1 MGLMCGSW
9 KRRTCFRRAV
19 GEDEARKLLEP
30 VGRCILRPIKK
41 ILGRTARRARMAV
54 GLSLKPIGRTDCD
67 GVGDVKIGVLA
78 VQGDF
83 AAHAARLA
91 ELGAE
96 TVEARTVKDLEGCDG
111 LILPGGES
119 TTQLQFLQEEGLFD
133 AVRRFAADGGALFG
147 TCAGAILLATEVK
160 NPAQASLGL
169 LDMTVLRNAYGRQL
183 ASDVFFSSSKLE
195 DAPME
200 MVFIRA
206 PIIERVAPDV
216 EVLAEYGGKPV
227 LVQKGNVMAAT
238 FHPELTGDST
248 VHRHF
253 LELAEAGPKQSAAL
267 ARARIHGIEAKALQK
282 LQHLPRRA

>member
-1 MGLMCGSW
+1 M
-9 KRRTCFRRAV
+9 RATAELRKGV
-19 GEDEARKLLEP
+19 GE
-30 VGRCILRPIKK
+30 V
-41 ILGRTARRARMAV
+41 
-54 GLSLKPIGRTDCD
+54 S
-67 GVGDVKIGVLA
+67 IGVLA

-96 TVEARTVKDLEGCDG
+96 TVEVRTVKDLEGCDG

-119 TTQLQFLQEEGLFD
+119 TTQLQFLQEEGLFE
-133 AVRRFAADGGALFG
+133 ALKKFAGDGGVIFG
-147 TCAGAILLATEVK
+147 TCAGAILLAREVR
-160 NPAQASLGL
+160 NPAQRSLGL

-183 ASDVFFSSSKLE
+183 ASDVFFGSSKLT

-206 PIIERVAPDV
+206 PVVESVGPGV

-227 LVQKGNVMAAT
+227 LVREANVMAAT

-248 VHRHF
+248 VHRRF
-253 LELAEAGPKQSAAL
+253 LELVGAS
-267 ARARIHGIEAKALQK
+267 
-282 LQHLPRRA
+282 PRRSASLAG